1 MAGEYWLQDLQQIE
15 HATLVNGGAPPPAD
29 AYTINS
35 HPGPN
40 YNCSI
45 NGIFEIKEDKYQ
57 VIVKILISFNGGSL
71 ILYTTYAT
79 LTLHTENMSGVQH

>member
-1 MAGEYWLQDLQQIE
+1 MEELHLQQMHIPLTVTQ
-15 HATLVNGGAPPPAD
+15 ALTTTAQLMVFLRKKK
-29 AYTINS
+29 IN
-35 HPGPN
+35 
-40 YNCSI
+40 
-45 NGIFEIKEDKYQ
+45 KQ

>member
-1 MAGEYWLQDLQQIE
+1 MAGEYWLQDLQQVE
-15 HATLVNGGAPPPAD
+15 HATLVSGGAPPPAD

-45 NGIFEIKEDKYQ
+45 NGTSFGIQEDNY
-57 VIVKILISFNGGSL
+57 
-71 ILYTTYAT
+71 
-79 LTLHTENMSGVQH
+79 